1 MIENMINVSICGR
14 DKPIHWHNDNMNL
27 YFVLRGTMTGI
38 VNNSPANLESGDLWV
53 INREVPFYIENCSND
68 CIYVQL
74 GMNMQ
79 AFNKYIPNIWTVY
92 FKCGPEENDLS
103 EEKLKDEIRAQ
114 IYKIVTLMDKSR
126 WSMQNENEILYAC
139 IDILNNLKF
148 GFAMISNKTANEQ
161 FDRVWRVVDYMFD
174 NCNRRL
180 TLKEVAEQ

>member
-103 EEKLKDEIRAQ
+103 EEKLKDEIRANH
-114 IYKIVTLMDKSR
+114 T
-126 WSMQNENEILYAC
+126 
-139 IDILNNLKF
+139 
-148 GFAMISNKTANEQ
+148 
-161 FDRVWRVVDYMFD
+161 VVKRF
-174 NCNRRL
+174 
-180 TLKEVAEQ
+180 